1 MTTRPSRTVLVF
13 LAALYFAAARLGLT
27 LALTAEQVTLVWP
40 PTGLALAALLVLG
53 SEAWPSL
60 FVGAFLANATVHEP
74 LLVAASIAA
83 GNTLEAIVAA
93 ALLRRFFG
101 FGIAIERLKHA
112 LGLVLLAA
120 VASTTLS
127 ATVGVT
133 SLCVG
138 GVQPWHSY
146 GELWGTWWLG
156 DAAGDLLV
164 APTLL
169 TLAAWRGPWR
179 AGRTAEAVALAT
191 ALIVTSAVVFG
202 RQFGPAAA
210 HYPFEYAVFPLL
222 IWAALRFGIA
232 GVSLANILTAA
243 VALLGTVHGFGPYG
257 QGQSFERLLSL
268 QVFMAVAAA
277 TALLLGAVIS
287 EREASAR
294 RRHAEHLV
302 TQALADVADINDA
315 TRQILQIVCERL
327 DWDVGLVWRVNRGAD
342 RLECL
347 DVWSR
352 PPARRPGFETISRGR
367 TFAPGVGLPGRVWA
381 DNAPFWIVDVRDDPT
396 VPHAPSVPGAS
407 AGASDGL
414 LSALAFPIAVGADV
428 LGVFEFLASAARQ
441 PDADVLQTMKAVG
454 AEVGQFL
461 ARKHIEQRIHESE
474 ARKAAMLAAALDCII
489 TIDRDGRIVEFN
501 PAAERT
507 FGYQRGEVLGREMA
521 PALIPAPLR
530 AVYRQGFPRHTVTG
544 EAVVLGRRVETTAI
558 RKDGTEFPVELSI
571 ARIASAE
578 PLFTAYL
585 RDITDQRQLVNQL
598 AFQATHDGLTGVLNH
613 ASFMQRLRQAT
624 AGPDRAEGGLMA
636 VLFVDVDRF
645 KAINDTLGHL
655 VGDHLLVALA
665 RRLQSCVRPHDA
677 VARIGGDEFAILL
690 EGIADS
696 RDATAAADRILE
708 TLARPFTLD
717 GHRVIATASIGVT
730 LGRSG
735 VDRPEDLLRAAD
747 TAMYGSKASGPA
759 QYRVGDRRHA

>member
-1 MTTRPSRTVLVF
+1 MTTRPSKTTLVA
-13 LAALYFAAARLGLT
+13 LAVVYFAAAKFGLT
-27 LALTAEQVTLVWP
+27 LALTAEQVTLIWP
-40 PTGLALAALLVLG
+40 PTGLALAAVLALG
-53 SEAWPSL
+53 TGVWPSL

-74 LLVAASIAA
+74 LLVAACIAA
-83 GNTLEAIVAA
+83 GNTLEAIFAA
-93 ALLRRFFG
+93 SLLRRVVG
-101 FGIAIERLKHA
+101 FGTAIERLKHA
-112 LGLVLLAA
+112 LGLVLIAA
-120 VASTTLS
+120 IASTTIS
-127 ATVGVT
+127 ATIGVT

-138 GVQPWHSY
+138 GVQPWRTY
-146 GELWGTWWLG
+146 GGLWWTWWLG
-156 DAAGDLLV
+156 DAAADLLI

-179 AGRTAEAVALAT
+179 ASRTAEGVALAL
-191 ALIVTSAVVFG
+191 ALAVTSVVVFG
-202 RQFGPAAA
+202 RQFDPATA

-277 TALLLGAVIS
+277 TGLLLGAVIS

-302 TQALADVADINDA
+302 TQALADVADTNDA
-315 TRQILQIVCERL
+315 TRQILQIVCEHL
-327 DWDVGLVWRVNRGAD
+327 DWDVGLVWRVNRSAD
-342 RLECL
+342 LLECL

-352 PPARRPGFETISRGR
+352 PPARHQEFEAISHGR

-381 DNAPFWIVDVRDDPT
+381 DKAPCWIAEARDDPSM
-396 VPHAPSVPGAS
+396 PRAS
-407 AGASDGL
+407 AAAADDL
-414 LSALAFPIAVGADV
+414 HTAFAFPIAVGADV
-428 LGVFEFLASAARQ
+428 LGVFELLARAVRQ
-441 PDADVLQTMKAVG
+441 PDADVLQTLKGVG

-461 ARKHIEQRIHESE
+461 ARKRVEQQIHESE

-489 TIDRDGRIVEFN
+489 TIYRDGRIVEFN

-521 PALIPAPLR
+521 HVLIPAPLR
-530 AVYRQGFPRHTVTG
+530 AVYRQGFSRHMATG
-544 EAVVLGRRVETTAI
+544 EAVALGRRMETSAI

-571 ARIASAE
+571 ARIESAE

-585 RDITDQRQLVNQL
+585 RDITDQKQAVNQL

-613 ASFMQRLRQAT
+613 ASFMERLRQAT
-624 AGPDRAEGGLMA
+624 ARSDGGESGLLA

-645 KAINDTLGHL
+645 KTINDTLGHL

-665 RRLQSCVRPHDA
+665 MRLQSCVRPNDA

-690 EGIADS
+690 EGIADA

-708 TLARPFTLD
+708 TLAQPFTLD

-730 LGRSG
+730 MGHAG

-759 QYRVGDRRHA
+759 QYRVGDRHHA